1 MEIGL
6 GNKISASI
14 GILFTVSCSY
24 CLLCS
29 CVMGRL
35 SGSRWYADGVNN
47 TDMWS
52 GVCRL
57 TDVAVANKH
66 RNM

>member
-14 GILFTVSCSY
+14 GILFSVPCS
-24 CLLCS
+24 LLMCQGEAQRITL
-29 CVMGRL
+29 VRV
-35 SGSRWYADGVNN
+35 GVNN
-47 TDMWS
+47 TGMLS
-52 GVCRL
+52 RVCRL
-57 TDVAVANKH
+57 TEVAVANKH